1 MHSQPNSVQPSH
13 SSTSAYSSK
22 RRTAIAIFILFAL
35 PPLLAFV
42 ALKTGWYEKQ
52 PLTHHG
58 VLLTPPLNASDLL
71 DEKTITPIASSSQNN
86 TEVDTNI
93 AIADSKKKW
102 LLMTW
107 IPEECADACQSRV
120 IQMGQMIQ
128 ALGAERARVQTLY
141 VTSQNLISQKSGSEH
156 IFVEQN
162 MPQENILKVTDSHI
176 SKSKIITSNQ
186 KVFDAPQTITWIQK
200 NQPRAVITQV
210 SENDMEDWLVPVKK
224 ELNSEKSFAELDK
237 TQPGLMIVDPM
248 RQAMLYYPSLNSKQE
263 AISQGKNII
272 RDLQKLLKVSRIG

>member
-1 MHSQPNSVQPSH
+1 MQPSGK
-13 SSTSAYSSK
+13 SQTSAQSSK
-22 RRTAIAIFILFAL
+22 RRTAIAIFVLFAL
-35 PPLLAFV
+35 PPLLAFL

-58 VLLTPPLNASDLL
+58 VLLTPPLNASVLL
-71 DEKTITPIASSSQNN
+71 DEKSITPTPSTALNSQRNA
-86 TEVDTNI
+86 DDD
-93 AIADSKKKW
+93 ADSKKKW

-107 IPEECADACQSRV
+107 IPEQCADACQSRV

-141 VTSQNLISQKSGSEH
+141 VTSQNFSQHSNFE
-156 IFVEQN
+156 
-162 MPQENILKVTDSHI
+162 ENNSDVRIVSAETINTD
-176 SKSKIITSNQ
+176 K
-186 KVFDAPQTITWIQK
+186 KVFDIPQTITWIQK
-200 NQPRAVITQV
+200 HQPRAVITQV
-210 SENDMEDWLVPVKK
+210 SANDMQDWLVPVKK
-224 ELNSEKSFAELDK
+224 ELNSEKSFAELDT

-248 RQAMLYYPSLNSKQE
+248 QQAMLYYPSLHSKQE